1 MSETPVAVVWFV
13 GGTAGG
19 GGGARCHTDVMVD
32 ALADTGV
39 DRQELQRRTVRSLR
53 IAQVPGQAAV
63 AGMVAVVSLL
73 ASDLLGSDRLAGM
86 GSAAFT
92 VGAAFTAIPLAAF
105 MRRRG
110 RRVGLTRALMIGA
123 VGASIAATGGQL
135 RWFPLFL
142 IGMVAFGAGQAAT
155 LQQRYVA
162 ADLAE
167 PEKQGASIAAIV
179 WVGTLGAALG
189 PLLTPFE
196 KAVAE
201 RVGLDALV
209 GPFVF
214 AAVFFLVAATAMW
227 IRLRPDPLAVIGGLD
242 PHAERTRLLR
252 VVRSSSAVIWASP
265 GARLGIAALA
275 ASQAAMVGV
284 MTMTPPHMNDHG
296 HADLSAFVIA
306 LHIVG
311 MYGLAPLVGKFVDR
325 SGPIR
330 AIQFGA
336 VILGAGTI
344 TTVLAGYVPVLMFVG
359 LFLLGLGWNFGLIGG
374 TTILTASVPETSR
387 VEVQGT
393 GDLTLSL
400 CGAAAALSSGFVKE
414 SFGFHLLADGASVLA
429 VALLVLAWYTA
440 ATVRTTG
447 ASR

>member
-1 MSETPVAVVWFV
+1 
-13 GGTAGG
+13 
-19 GGGARCHTDVMVD
+19 MVE

-39 DRQELQRRTVRSLR
+39 QREELQRRTLR
-53 IAQVPGQAAV
+53 TLRYSQVPGQAAV

-86 GSAAFT
+86 GSASFT

-110 RRVGLTRALMIGA
+110 RRVGLTRALLIGSLGAA
-123 VGASIAATGGQL
+123 VAATGGQL
-135 RWFPLFL
+135 RWFPLFV

-167 PEKQGASIAAIV
+167 PAKQGASIAAIV

-196 KAVAE
+196 KSAAGW
-201 RVGLDALV
+201 VGLDELV

-214 AAVFFLVAATAMW
+214 ASVFFLAASVVVW
-227 IRLRPDPLAVIGGLD
+227 VRLRPDPLAVIGGID
-242 PHAERTRLLR
+242 PHAQRTRLTR
-252 VVRSSSAVIWASP
+252 VVRSSASVIWASP
-265 GARLGIAALA
+265 GARLGLASLA

-284 MTMTPPHMNDHG
+284 MTMTPPHMKDHD
-296 HADLSAFVIA
+296 HADLSALVIA
-306 LHIVG
+306 VHIIG
-311 MYGLAPLVGKFVDR
+311 MYGLSPVVGRFVDR
-325 SGPIR
+325 VGAIR
-330 AIQFGA
+330 AIQIGA
-336 VILGAGTI
+336 MILGTGTI
-344 TTVLAGYVPVLMFVG
+344 TTVLAGYVPVLMFIG
-359 LFLLGLGWNFGLIGG
+359 LFLLGLGWSFGLIGG
-374 TTILTASVPETSR
+374 TTLLTASVPESSR

-400 CGAAAALSSGFVKE
+400 CGAAAALGSGFVKD
-414 SFGFHLLADGASVLA
+414 SFGFHLLADGAAVLA
-429 VALLVLAWYTA
+429 GALLVLAWYTA
-440 ATVRTTG
+440 AT
-447 ASR
+447 SRSVT